1 MLRRD
6 VISGTSAS
14 GDAYALFLKHGQ
26 IQFVRVVFLALF
38 CLKTMGYGAETYEML
53 ERNL

>member
-1 MLRRD
+1 
-6 VISGTSAS
+6 VIYKVI
-14 GDAYALFLKHGQ
+14 DNLPGQ

>member
-26 IQFVRVVFLALF
+26 IEFVRLICPAACKL
-38 CLKTMGYGAETYEML
+38 LKMS
-53 ERNL
+53 NL